1 MTVESGGN
9 ADLLGKARELVAAL
23 EAGNTDA
30 ATARLDE
37 LTRMRETDLFREL
50 GRLTRTLHDAL
61 NAFSLDDRLVKLA
74 EYDIPDARER
84 LRYVVSKTEQ
94 AAHRTLRA
102 VEESVPLATALEQ
115 RAREHMA
122 DWERFLR
129 REMDVKEF
137 RTLTHSLSEFL
148 SGVMADSRRLH
159 ENLAEVLMAQDFQ
172 DLTGQVIDRV
182 IHLVEEMEN
191 GLVQLIRVTGSR
203 MQTGK
208 TEGVATVAEGPQ
220 IRTEGR
226 TDVVSNQDDVDK
238 LLASLGF

>member
-9 ADLLGKARELVAAL
+9 AELLGKARELVAAL

-137 RTLTHSLSEFL
+137 RALTHTLSEFL
-148 SGVMADSRRLH
+148 SGVMADSKRLH

-203 MQTGK
+203 MQGT
-208 TEGVATVAEGPQ
+208 TPEGSATAAEGPQ